1 MECVLEEGF
10 WAVIGAFLGA
20 FLGLVTSIFLD
31 YKRCKL
37 VETSLYQEADFISN
51 MMSSFFIALVM
62 DHKKETINLYGGDSI
77 IAPRE
82 IKFDSFFA
90 LHMELYKTRSI
101 PSYDHRKL
109 VHNIEYQWSKILSL
123 DSERVVKRN
132 GQFIC
137 DINKDKSKQMIY
149 ILVDMLYF
157 LDLFV
162 KNKSKFKFSENNA
175 NAKIDFVLSKYE
187 INSNEILALIKQE

>member
-1 MECVLEEGF
+1 
-10 WAVIGAFLGA
+10 
-20 FLGLVTSIFLD
+20 
-31 YKRCKL
+31 
-37 VETSLYQEADFISN
+37 
-51 MMSSFFIALVM
+51 
-62 DHKKETINLYGGDSI
+62 
-77 IAPRE
+77 
-82 IKFDSFFA
+82 
-90 LHMELYKTRSI
+90 
-101 PSYDHRKL
+101 
-109 VHNIEYQWSKILSL
+109 QWSKILSL

>member
-62 DHKKETINLYGGDSI
+62 DHKKRQLI
-77 IAPRE
+77 
-82 IKFDSFFA
+82 F
-90 LHMELYKTRSI
+90 M
-101 PSYDHRKL
+101 
-109 VHNIEYQWSKILSL
+109 
-123 DSERVVKRN
+123 VVT
-132 GQFIC
+132 Q
-137 DINKDKSKQMIY
+137 
-149 ILVDMLYF
+149 
-157 LDLFV
+157 
-162 KNKSKFKFSENNA
+162 
-175 NAKIDFVLSKYE
+175 
-187 INSNEILALIKQE
+187 